1 MTSMTSMAEM
11 TSATPDYTM
20 GYGAGAVDALGRAA
34 ANTHARHLLPY
45 LSPGLRVLDFGC
57 GPGTISVGLAEAVAP
72 GEMHGVDMEES
83 QVVLARTA
91 AESAE
96 LENAFFHVGDATD
109 LVFEDGYFDVAHC
122 HRLLIHVPDTRA
134 VLAEVMRVL
143 KPGGIISCREMI
155 CESSFMYPDF
165 GGTRRSWDLFEDL
178 VAADDGHPQMGKEMK
193 GHIVEAGFENVRMSA
208 SISTYSTPKEIAVI
222 YDLIDRFLL
231 SEEIVEAAIK
241 YGAFSR
247 GLYNDIRNSFSKLKH
262 HPAAFCGLAY
272 GEAIANKPLR

>member
-1 MTSMTSMAEM
+1 MTATVTLA
-11 TSATPDYTM
+11 SATPDYTM
-20 GYGAGAVDALGRAA
+20 GYGAGAVDALGRASA
-34 ANTHARHLLPY
+34 ESHARHLLPY
-45 LSPGLRVLDFGC
+45 LRPGLRVLDFGC
-57 GPGTISVGLAEAVAP
+57 GPGTISVGLAEAVTP
-72 GEMHGVDMEES
+72 GELHGVDMEES
-83 QVVLARTA
+83 QVALARSA
-91 AESAE
+91 ARAKE
-96 LENAFFHVGDATD
+96 LENAFFRVGDATD
-109 LVFEDGYFDVAHC
+109 LPFEDGFFDVAHC

-134 VLAEVMRVL
+134 VLAEVKRVL

-193 GHIVEAGFENVRMSA
+193 GHVVEAGFENVRMSA
-208 SISTYSTPKEIAVI
+208 SFSTYSTPREIAVI
-222 YDLIDRFLL
+222 YDLIDKFLL

-247 GLYNDIRNSFSKLKH
+247 ALYNDIRTSYRKLKS

-272 GEAIANKPLR
+272 GEAIANKPLQ